1 MHLIISFFL
10 LSAQPNPSDVFI
22 QELFQNTYG
31 FNVLLIMNIWRG
43 LVILAVGLVSF
54 GFCPLFG
61 SQGIFGHQSHKDWH
75 LQSKCLEDHTFPVL
89 KVWGKNSTLSQLP
102 ECAEFLSSDFTY
114 WVVVK
119 KCWYFYFLHSIL
131 ENLSSNL
138 SLQIIESLLF
148 WIYLRGYSIFT

>member
-10 LSAQPNPSDVFI
+10 LSAQPNLSDVFI

-75 LQSKCLEDHTFPVL
+75 LQSKCLEDHTFLVI
-89 KVWGKNSTLSQLP
+89 KM
-102 ECAEFLSSDFTY
+102 AHF
-114 WVVVK
+114 
-119 KCWYFYFLHSIL
+119 H
-131 ENLSSNL
+131 
-138 SLQIIESLLF
+138 SLLSVQF
-148 WIYLRGYSIFT
+148 FPLRLYILGCGKKIVVFLLFAFNSGEFKFKSKSTKDNWKFTFLNCP